1 MVNVWDFAEDLP
13 KVKVTLKNGVA
24 FIGEVIHVSDA
35 EEVEADEDFISIETD
50 DGDVGFFAQSEIERI
65 ERV

>member
-1 MVNVWDFAEDLP
+1 MVNVWNFAEDLP
-13 KVKVTLKNGVA
+13 KVKVTLKTGVA

-35 EEVEADEDFISIETD
+35 EEVEADEDFISIEAD
-50 DGDVGFFAQSEIERI
+50 DGDIGFFATSEIESI